1 MDLLYYACQISE
13 WLFCH
18 LESNALKVDE
28 RLRLARERREANQK
42 QLGIFLLWTCN
53 LIANWKTNKDL
64 LSFSWCTW
72 TVVLREHNWL
82 EREERAKQFYK
93 KHLEERKKKLEEQR
107 QREERRRIAV
117 EEKRKQRLKEERVS
131 LCMRKMVTIVWSL
144 YMLPVNSRDIIEKKK
159 LSKTKSDGIFIHK
172 FRCTLSTKLTK
183 NKLLDW
189 CFIMGIKKTLL

>member
-1 MDLLYYACQISE
+1 MDLLYACQISE
-13 WLFCH
+13 WLFCN

-72 TVVLREHNWL
+72 TLVLREHDWL

-131 LCMRKMVTIVWSL
+131 LCKRKMVTIVWWERLFTKLIYASSEQSGH
-144 YMLPVNSRDIIEKKK
+144 YRKKNCQK
-159 LSKTKSDGIFIHK
+159 LSRMEYLYINSGVL
-172 FRCTLSTKLTK
+172 CPQ
-183 NKLLDW
+183 N
-189 CFIMGIKKTLL
+189 